1 MVGDRFIYLSLIIFI
16 LWEQRMTRILKI
28 ILGLTFGFSIMFCPV
43 AIPLILGFL
52 IVDVY
57 EKEDD

>member
-1 MVGDRFIYLSLIIFI
+1 
-16 LWEQRMTRILKI
+16 MTRILKI